1 MGSEEV
7 ASDAAG
13 VVYGLVEHAHPLRV
27 SFALGQFLVAWM
39 CVRPVHMA

>member
-13 VVYGLVEHAHPLRV
+13 VVYGLVERANPLRV
-27 SFALGQFLVAWM
+27 SFALGQFLVAWV